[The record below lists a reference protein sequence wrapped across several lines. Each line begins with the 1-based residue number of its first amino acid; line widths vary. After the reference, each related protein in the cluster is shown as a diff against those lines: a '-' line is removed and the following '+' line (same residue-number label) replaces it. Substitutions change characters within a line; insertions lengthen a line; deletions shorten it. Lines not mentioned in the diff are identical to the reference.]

1 MKRYAARA
9 RAQLTYANVIATS
22 ALFIALGGGAW
33 ALAKDSVGSREIENG
48 SVRSQELK
56 DDDVRGADIEANA
69 VEGSDVIADSLTG
82 ADVNES
88 GLTAGGALTG
98 SLGNAGI
105 ADGAV
110 DADAI
115 GALPVARL
123 EIPRDA
129 SNCASQLTVA
139 SGAVV
144 DIPWAISSEAGGL
157 APIPPCATDVIVP
170 VGGFYLTTVTVTWD
184 TSGGAANVTLE
195 IERGSSVIAA
205 ETIPFSGGDQDHTVA
220 MATSV
225 AAGAPLRAR
234 LSHDGGAGATIRDGE
249 MVVHY
254 LGAGF

>member
-9 RAQLTYANVIATS
+9 RAQLTYANVIATT

-69 VEGSDVIADSLTG
+69 VDGSDVIADSLTG

-115 GALPVARL
+115 AALPVARL

-129 SNCASQLTVA
+129 SNCASQLAVA

-144 DIPWAISSEAGGL
+144 GR
-157 APIPPCATDVIVP
+157 P
-170 VGGFYLTTVTVTWD
+170 VGDL
-184 TSGGAANVTLE
+184 
-195 IERGSSVIAA
+195 ERGRRPRSDPALRDRCDR
-205 ETIPFSGGDQDHTVA
+205 PRGRLLPDHGHGHLGHLRRGRQRDA
-220 MATSV
+220 RDR
-225 AAGAPLRAR
+225 AGEQRDRRRDDPVLRR
-234 LSHDGGAGATIRDGE
+234 
-249 MVVHY
+249 
-254 LGAGF
+254 